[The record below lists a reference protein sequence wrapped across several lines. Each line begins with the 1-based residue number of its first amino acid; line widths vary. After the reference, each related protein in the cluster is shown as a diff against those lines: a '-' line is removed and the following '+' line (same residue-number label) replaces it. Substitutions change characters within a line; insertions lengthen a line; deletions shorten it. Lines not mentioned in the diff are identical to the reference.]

1 MMKNEKE
8 ILSIL
13 KDEQKSKEFFETL
26 TGDDVRRYLIYI
38 NSKARNIPYEE
49 NQIYTGNMYTG
60 GGLISPNNDIQNRF
74 FDKIADALKNMKDN
88 RCRGVALHYL
98 INELHLFDD
107 GNGRTGRC
115 ILELFTN
122 PEFNFENND
131 NFSHNDGEYKH
142 ISTEDFEEQNG
153 IKPYLTALTLPS
165 FLVYKRLM
173 ENKLFQNDLPS
184 DLTNVSTYTVKPFSE
199 GNTDLIYI
207 NENIRQSFSDEEIK
221 QINQALCDNNELEP
235 YSVSGLTMMV
245 MQHFIGDKTEVHG
258 GEYNG
263 IQYLIDKDECP
274 DDARKIFKNWSKEDY
289 IRAVQIYGIIKESM
303 LEAMLDIFEH
313 PENFKM
319 EDGTTFAEVLSEDK
333 GKQFDYPIEYAKE
346 LSNTAYADFT
356 NTRIERS
363 ISNLEENLK
372 GKNGILSTKELGKQV
387 AEELS
392 DVELTDNVQKQMNVQ
407 EMQLVE
413 NENQK

>member
-1 MMKNEKE
+1 MNNEKE
-8 ILSIL
+8 IISIL

-49 NQIYTGNMYTG
+49 NQIYTGNVYTG
-60 GGLISPNNDIQNRF
+60 GGLMSPNNDIQNRF

-122 PEFNFENND
+122 PEFSFENND
-131 NFSHNDGEYKH
+131 NFSHNDGEHNH
-142 ISTEDFEEQNG
+142 ISTVDFEEQNG
-153 IKPYLTALTLPS
+153 IKPYLTALTFPS
-165 FLVYKRLM
+165 FLVYKKLK
-173 ENKLFQNDLPS
+173 ENKLFPDDLPNDLAIV
-184 DLTNVSTYTVKPFSE
+184 NTYTANPFSE
-199 GNTDLIYI
+199 ENTDLIYI
-207 NENIRQSFSDEEIK
+207 DENIRQSLSDGEIK
-221 QINQALCDNNELEP
+221 QINQALCDNNELET

-245 MQHFIGDKTEVHG
+245 MQHFLGDKTETYG
-258 GEYNG
+258 GEFNG
-263 IQYLIDKDECP
+263 VQYLIDKDERL
-274 DDARKIFKNWSKEDY
+274 DDAKKIFKNWSKEDY
-289 IRAVQIYGIIKESM
+289 IRAVKIYGTIKESM

-319 EDGTTFAEVLSEDK
+319 KDGTTFADILSEDK
-333 GKQFDYPIEYAKE
+333 GQQFDYPIKYAIE
-346 LSNTAYADFT
+346 LSNTAYTDFE
-356 NTRIERS
+356 NTRIESS
-363 ISNLEENLK
+363 ISNLKENLK
-372 GKNGILSTKELGKQV
+372 GKNGISSTKELGKQV
-387 AEELS
+387 VEELS
-392 DVELTDNVQKQMNVQ
+392 DVGLIDSVQQQINVQ
-407 EMQLVE
+407 ERQLDE

>member
-1 MMKNEKE
+1 MNNEKE

-49 NQIYTGNMYTG
+49 NQIYTGNVYTG
-60 GGLISPNNDIQNRF
+60 GGLMSPNNDIQNRF

-122 PEFNFENND
+122 PEFSFENND
-131 NFSHNDGEYKH
+131 NFSHNDGEHNH
-142 ISTEDFEEQNG
+142 ISTVDFEEQNG
-153 IKPYLTALTLPS
+153 IKPYLTALTFPS
-165 FLVYKRLM
+165 FLVYKKLM
-173 ENKLFQNDLPS
+173 ENKLFQNDLPN
-184 DLTNVSTYTVKPFSE
+184 DLAIVNTYTANPFSE
-199 GNTDLIYI
+199 ENTDLIYI
-207 NENIRQSFSDEEIK
+207 DENIRQSLSDGEIK
-221 QINQALCDNNELEP
+221 QINQALCDNNELET

-245 MQHFIGDKTEVHG
+245 MQHFLGDKTEAYG
-258 GEYNG
+258 GEFNG
-263 IQYLIDKDECP
+263 VQYLIDKDERL
-274 DDARKIFKNWSKEDY
+274 DDAKKIFKNWSKEDY
-289 IRAVQIYGIIKESM
+289 IRAVNIYGIIKESM

-319 EDGTTFAEVLSEDK
+319 KDGTTFADVLSEDK
-333 GKQFDYPIEYAKE
+333 GQQFDYPIKYTIE
-346 LSNTAYADFT
+346 LSNTAYTDFG
-356 NTRIERS
+356 NTRIESS
-363 ISNLEENLK
+363 ISNLEENLR
-372 GKNGILSTKELGKQV
+372 GNNGISSTEKLGKQV
-387 AEELS
+387 VEELS
-392 DVELTDNVQKQMNVQ
+392 DVELTDNVQQQMNVQ
-407 EMQLVE
+407 ERQLAE